1 MQITG
6 TVIAVEFNKQIKYAP
21 PKTGSYEGW
30 ELVYK
35 NDEGEI
41 RSEKKP
47 SQTLK
52 MVDGLET
59 TLRSLVPG
67 DTFTLTQEKDGKYN
81 KITGLAKGTT
91 SMPLPKSDKPAWS
104 GKRADTQRDFETKEE
119 RAIRQRLI
127 VRQSSIT
134 NAVDTLKDG
143 KKALDSDEVLML
155 AEKYYQWVFQTQ
167 VTNQDKEIE

>member
-6 TVIAVEFNKQIKYAP
+6 TVIAVNLNSQIKYAP

-35 NDEGEI
+35 SEDGEI
-41 RSEKKP
+41 RTEKKP

-52 MVDGLET
+52 MVDGLESA
-59 TLRSLVPG
+59 LRSLVPG

-81 KITGLAKGTT
+81 KITGLSKGTT
-91 SMPLPKSDKPAWS
+91 GMPLPKSDKPAWS
-104 GKRADTQRDFETKEE
+104 GKRTETRDFESKEE

-134 NAVDTLKDG
+134 NAIDTLKDG

-167 VTNQDKEIE
+167 TNQDKEIE